1 IDVERFARELAGAGD
16 GLRDFN
22 RGQVGG
28 TERAET
34 AGIGDR
40 RDELGGR
47 RPSGHRSL
55 DDRVLDSE
63 LLEKSVPSH
72 SDTLRYAAGAWGAC
86 RPTKRSGTSPIRR
99 SGRRSTARARRSE
112 KARSFRTRSRG
123 ASPASA
129 ATASP

>member
-72 SDTLRYAAGAWGAC
+72 SDTLRYVAGAW
-86 RPTKRSGTSPIRR
+86 RPNKRSGTSPIRR